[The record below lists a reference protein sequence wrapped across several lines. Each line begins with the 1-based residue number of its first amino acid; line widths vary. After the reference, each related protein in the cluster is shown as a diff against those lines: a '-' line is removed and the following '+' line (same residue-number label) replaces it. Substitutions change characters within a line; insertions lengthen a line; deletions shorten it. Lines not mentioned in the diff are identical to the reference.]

1 MTFQRKRPALFA
13 GLVASLAL
21 FAFAASAQAETVNL
35 VAYSTPQ
42 DAYKRIIPLF
52 QKTKEGKGVTFT
64 QSYGAS
70 GDQSRA
76 VAAGQPA
83 NVLHLAL
90 EPDLTRLVPKFLAP
104 NWNQTKTKGVVA
116 DSVVALVVRKGNPK
130 KIKGWNDLLKS
141 GTTVVTADP
150 ISSGGARWNALA
162 AYGAALRASGR
173 DTNKAL
179 TYLKQLYKN
188 APTKPSSA
196 RDALTLFS
204 RGYGDVLVTYESEA
218 IYANNHGE
226 NFDWIIPS
234 NNILIQ
240 TPVAVTKGSGP
251 GARAFVKFLY
261 TPAAQKEFAKV
272 GFRSVIPS
280 LVDKKTYPKPKG
292 LFTINNFGGW
302 TAATTQFFTPRT
314 GLIAKAQAG

>member
-1 MTFQRKRPALFA
+1 MTLQRRLPALIA
-13 GLVASLAL
+13 GLVAAFAL
-21 FAFAASAQAETVNL
+21 FAFAASAKAETINL

-52 QKTKEGKGVTFT
+52 QKTKEGKGVKFT

-104 NWNQTKTKGVVA
+104 NWNQTKTHGVVA

-130 KIKGWNDLLKS
+130 KIRGWNDLLRS
-141 GTTVVTADP
+141 GITVVTADP

-173 DTNKAL
+173 DTNKAFN
-179 TYLKQLYKN
+179 YLKQLYKN

-204 RGYGDVLVTYESEA
+204 RGYGDVLITYESEA

-226 NFDWIIPS
+226 DFDWVIPS

-251 GARAFVKFLY
+251 AARAFVKFLY

-272 GFRSVIPS
+272 GFRSVIPA
-280 LVDKKTYPKPKG
+280 LVNKKTYPKPKG

-302 TAATTQFFTPRT
+302 TAASSQFFTPRT